1 MEKKLILN
9 YISQIQLNLDYI
21 LTALDPN
28 TYFYIEPV
36 LYEETEHSV
45 YQEMFDVSRTLT
57 ESETKQY
64 ER

>member
-1 MEKKLILN
+1 MNFVL
-9 YISQIQLNLDYI
+9 

-28 TYFYIEPV
+28 FNFHIEPV

>member
-9 YISQIQLNLDYI
+9 YISQIQLNLDI
-21 LTALDPN
+21 TALDPN
-28 TYFYIEPV
+28 FNFHIEPV

>member
-1 MEKKLILN
+1 MGKKLILN
-9 YISQIQLNLDYI
+9 YISQMKLSLDI

-28 TYFYIEPV
+28 TNFYTEPV